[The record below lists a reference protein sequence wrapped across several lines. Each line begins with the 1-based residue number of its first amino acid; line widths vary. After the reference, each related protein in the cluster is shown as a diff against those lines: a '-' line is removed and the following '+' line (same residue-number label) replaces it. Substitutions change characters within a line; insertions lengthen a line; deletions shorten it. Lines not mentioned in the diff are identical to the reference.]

1 MKKTMKKT
9 AYTKMNVKSRASGQ
23 AVKSSA
29 QGKTSKDKSKSGPVA
44 GLKKQYLKSN
54 RSCRVTFRLP
64 KDAAQDA
71 GMVTLVG
78 DFNNWNLTQTQ
89 MKKLKSGDFTATV
102 DLPCNREF
110 RFRYL
115 IDSRRWEN
123 DWCADKYMPNE
134 YGSDDSVVVING
146 YNIE

>member
-1 MKKTMKKT
+1 MKKAMKKS
-9 AYTKMNVKSRASGQ
+9 AYSKMNTKGRTSGH
-23 AVKSSA
+23 AVKSSTK
-29 QGKTSKDKSKSGPVA
+29 GKAAESKSKSQPVS
-44 GLKKQYLKSN
+44 GLKKQYLKSSLN
-54 RSCRVTFRLP
+54 CKVTFKLP
-64 KDAAQDA
+64 KDAAPDA
-71 GMVTLVG
+71 GMVTVVG
-78 DFNNWNLTQTQ
+78 DFNNWSPTETQ

-102 DLPCNREF
+102 ELPCNREF

-146 YNIE
+146 YNVQ